1 MKLGFIGLGRMGYNM
16 VLSLVEHNHQV
27 VVYDKI
33 SDPANELATRG
44 AIPAYSLEKLTKKLI
59 SPRVCWLMIP
69 SKHVD
74 SSLAELTPYLKRG
87 DIVIDGGNSY
97 FEDSI
102 RRYAELKKKGIHFL
116 DCGTSGG
123 MEGARHGA
131 CMMIGGDKEVF
142 KKVEVLFKDMS
153 VKDGYG
159 YMGQSGAG
167 HFVKMVHNGI
177 EYGMMGAIA
186 EGVQAIKDSPLGID
200 PQTATRVYAHGSIIQ
215 SRLVDWLQQAYQEG
229 LVEQVKGEVPKGET
243 EEEMEK
249 LEGLMVGLG
258 SAKMDILQTARLMRV
273 ATRTNPNYAGKL
285 LAAMRNKFGGHAVK
299 K

>member
-16 VLSLVEHNHQV
+16 VLSLQEHNHAV

-33 SDPANELATRG
+33 PEPARELAEKG
-44 AIPAYSLEKLTKKLI
+44 ATPTYSLEELTKKLI
-59 SPRVCWLMIP
+59 PPRVCWLMIP

-74 SSLAELTPYLKRG
+74 SSLAELIPYLQRG

-102 RRYAELKKKGIHFL
+102 RRYNELKKKGIHFL

-123 MEGARHGA
+123 MSGARYGA
-131 CMMIGGDKEVF
+131 CMMIGGDRGAF

-153 VKDGYG
+153 TESGYG
-159 YMGQSGAG
+159 YMGKAGAG

-186 EGVQAIKDSPLGID
+186 EGIQAIKDAPFGSDLKEVVS
-200 PQTATRVYAHGSIIQ
+200 VYAHGSIVQ
-215 SRLVDWLQQAYQEG
+215 SRLVDWLAEAYQEG
-229 LVEQVKGEVPKGET
+229 LVDKVAGEVPPGET

-249 LEGLMVGLG
+249 LEGLADMPV
-258 SAKMDILQTARLMRV
+258 LQAARLQRV
-273 ATRTNPNYAGKL
+273 ATRTKPSYAGKL
-285 LAAMRNKFGGHAVK
+285 LASMRNKFGGHKVVERK
-299 K
+299 